1 MNAWIQS
8 NTNLAKN
15 PACKMAGGAISKDGL
30 GGEGW
35 EGGGGAGEE
44 AVEVEEDGNLME
56 DGLDKELEKGGWEI
70 RRGDMSG
77 RTQPQPPLFCQADGK
92 IPAVSA

>member
-1 MNAWIQS
+1 MQS

-15 PACKMAGGAISKDGL
+15 PACKMAGGGISKDGL

-44 AVEVEEDGNLME
+44 AVEEDEDGNMME
-56 DGLDKELEKGGWEI
+56 EGLEKEIAKGGLEI
-70 RRGDMSG
+70 RRGDIPG